1 MDFIKHYGVKFEKWV
16 QTSYQRV
23 KVRYRLY
30 NETKIIASHLKGHEK
45 LSEDQKRQIKNFY
58 SKYFKVDNHTYTAHT
73 YYLQKT
79 GVFDIKYIPD
89 PIWYAYI
96 DPFFNN
102 WTLDKYLDNK
112 CYYTRM
118 FPNVK
123 MPKNVFYR
131 LNNFWYD
138 ENDKIVTKEFVKQ
151 QILNSPTDLFI
162 KNADAYFGCG
172 SGVIYFNP
180 KKTDFSTIEWIFS
193 SRYDYVV
200 QEAIVQH
207 EVLAQINQSSVNT
220 IRSLSLLKRDGTVK
234 IYSSVL
240 RMGRDGSKLDNTGA
254 GGVSCGID
262 NDGKLK
268 KIGFDRWGERI
279 DKHPDSHFVFEN
291 TILPGFDKSIQLIKR
306 IAPTIP
312 HFRLVSWDI
321 AIDQNGEPTLIEIN
335 TAYGGP
341 ELHQFSNGP
350 IFGEDTEEVLEEV
363 FGSKEK

>member
-16 QTSYQRV
+16 LSNYQKTKV
-23 KVRYRLY
+23 KYRLY
-30 NETKIIASHLKGHEK
+30 SETKTFASKCNGSAP
-45 LSEDQKRQIKNFY
+45 LSEEQKKQIKDYF
-58 SKYFKVDNHTYTAHT
+58 SKYFKVDKSTYVAHT
-73 YYLQKT
+73 HYLEKT
-79 GVFDIKYIPD
+79 GVFDVRNIPD

-112 CYYTRM
+112 CYYTRI

-193 SRYDYVV
+193 SRYDFVV

-207 EVLAQINQSSVNT
+207 EVLAQINESSVNT
-220 IRSLSLLKRDGTVK
+220 LRVVSLLMRDGTVK
-234 IYSSVL
+234 ICSSVL
-240 RMGRDGSKLDNTGA
+240 RIGRNGNKLDNWGT

-262 NDGKLK
+262 DDGRLK
-268 KIGFDRWGERI
+268 KYAYDRKGNRV
-279 DKHPDSHFVFEN
+279 DKHPDNGYVFEN
-291 TILPGFDKSIQLIKR
+291 TLIPNFSEVIKMVKK

-321 AIDQNGEPTLIEIN
+321 AVDNNGEPVLVEMN
-335 TAYGGP
+335 SAYGEP

-350 IFGEDTEEVLEEV
+350 IFGDDTEEVLEEV